1 MCVCA
6 YIGTCFAPGFGLC
19 FRWYGSPPGSISPTP
34 THAQGSV
41 ANLLAVHLDGHGWG
55 ATWFVRQPRWVNPVI
70 DADTLPRNRHIR
82 RGHVSGTILLAAV
95 SSKLGG
101 RANAMDLELPSDVD
115 SDFAPRSPS
124 PPSLSPPVKKRVL
137 KRPAAKKTAAKPA
150 KKVVVSNMIDMVTTH
165 LGTPEMPA
173 DLRAKLVEVK
183 VNEPCHDFAEVFSPP
198 RLTMV
203 VRDYNMV
210 VAILHAVYDT
220 EFICIGG
227 GGVIFGNV
235 V

>member
-1 MCVCA
+1 MAMAGSNLVHA
-6 YIGTCFAPGFGLC
+6 PTCLG
-19 FRWYGSPPGSISPTP
+19 
-34 THAQGSV
+34 
-41 ANLLAVHLDGHGWG
+41 
-55 ATWFVRQPRWVNPVI
+55 QPSSVI
-70 DADTLPRNRHIR
+70 DADTLPRSRHIR

-101 RANAMDLELPSDVD
+101 CAGAMDLELPSDVD

-137 KRPAAKKTAAKPA
+137 KRPAAKKTTAKPE
-150 KKVVVSNMIDMVTTH
+150 KKVVVSNMIDMVTMH

-183 VNEPCHDFAEVFSPP
+183 VSEARHDFAEVFSPP

-210 VAILHAVYDT
+210 VVMFRILCMT
-220 EFICIGG
+220 P
-227 GGVIFGNV
+227 NLSM
-235 V
+235 